1 MSLVSVLVMLVIS
14 CLAMVVMARVASEL
28 DVLIH
33 TEVMFD
39 VFLHVDV
46 TEARSDVRPV

>member
-1 MSLVSVLVMLVIS
+1 MSLVSVLVMSVLTT
-14 CLAMVVMARVASEL
+14 LAVVVVAGVAGEL

-33 TEVMFD
+33 PEVMFD
-39 VFLHVDV
+39 VLLHVDV